1 MPTPTSPP
9 KLPISSTVFN
19 TLHGYTWDSAT
30 GGFDDGGGTIYY
42 LFVDVDTNGNARW
55 TYSTD
60 GTFANVRAKAT
71 QLTGDVIVNG
81 SYQQSG
87 AIRWQSVDY
96 FIRLERDSNGNA
108 VANAHT

>member
-1 MPTPTSPP
+1 MPTPADPP

-19 TLHGYTWDSAT
+19 ALKPCTWDSAT
-30 GGFDDGGGTIYY
+30 GAFDDGAGSLYY
-42 LFVDVDTNGNARW
+42 LFVDVDTNGTARW

-60 GTFANVRAKAT
+60 GAYANVRAKAT
-71 QLTGDVIVNG
+71 QLTGNVITGG

-87 AIRWQSVDY
+87 AIRYQSVDY
-96 FIRLERDSNGNA
+96 FLRLERDSNGNA